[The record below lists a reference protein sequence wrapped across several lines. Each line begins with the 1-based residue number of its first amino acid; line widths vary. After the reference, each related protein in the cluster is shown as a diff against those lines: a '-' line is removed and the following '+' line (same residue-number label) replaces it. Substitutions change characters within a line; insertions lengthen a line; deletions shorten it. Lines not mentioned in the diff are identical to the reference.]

1 MGRLST
7 RLMRGFEDQIGVEYL
22 IAYSHLFLISD
33 IVLVDIHIHVCK
45 SIVLIVFVFHLI
57 HRWRRFDDR
66 GKVDATGTRRM
77 MMSSTVFPSYIMSIA
92 TVNP

>member
-33 IVLVDIHIHVCK
+33 LVLVDIHIHVCT
-45 SIVLIVFVFHLI
+45 SIVLIVSFLSF
-57 HRWRRFDDR
+57 
-66 GKVDATGTRRM
+66 T
-77 MMSSTVFPSYIMSIA
+77 
-92 TVNP
+92 